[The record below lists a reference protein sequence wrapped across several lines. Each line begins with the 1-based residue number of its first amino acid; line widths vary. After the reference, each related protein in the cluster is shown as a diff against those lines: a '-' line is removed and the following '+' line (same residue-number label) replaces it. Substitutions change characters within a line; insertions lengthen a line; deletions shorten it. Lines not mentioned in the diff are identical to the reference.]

1 MMAVDVE
8 LFGQIALDK
17 QRRFTLTLPS
27 PIPVSDVA
35 RLIGVNIDEVGLI
48 TIDGVQSTNQDIVPE
63 SCRLCFFP
71 PMTGG

>member
-1 MMAVDVE
+1 MMTVDVE

-17 QRRFTLTLPS
+17 QRRFTLSLPS

-35 RLIGVNIDEVGLI
+35 HIIGVNIEEVGLV
-48 TIDGVQSTNQDIVPE
+48 TIDGVQSSNQDIVPL